1 MCYINVIKQNL
12 VSLLFGGFATFRRGV
27 GSLLSWARYFPRR
40 WGGGGGG
47 RVVTIGTLRYVVGHP
62 ATGDVLRIGSAIM

>member
-1 MCYINVIKQNL
+1 MGSL
-12 VSLLFGGFATFRRGV
+12 VSG
-27 GSLLSWARYFPRR
+27 ARYFRDLLEATK

-47 RVVTIGTLRYVVGHP
+47 FVTIGTLRYVVGHP